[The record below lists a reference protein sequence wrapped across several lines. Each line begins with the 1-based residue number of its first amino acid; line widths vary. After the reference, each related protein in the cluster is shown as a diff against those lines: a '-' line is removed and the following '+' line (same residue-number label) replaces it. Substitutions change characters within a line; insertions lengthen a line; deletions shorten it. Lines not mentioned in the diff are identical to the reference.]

1 MTNKLSRR
9 SVMAGSAVTAAVA
22 VIPTAVLCK
31 ETKPAKVAIR
41 VNDPCGDAEWE
52 DAFSDAMIELSKEMD
67 KRGKRKSRDG
77 SIKMGFERYLI
88 ATDTTEY
95 A

>member
-9 SVMAGSAVTAAVA
+9 SVMAGSAAAVA
-22 VIPTAVLCK
+22 VIPTVGLCK
-31 ETKPAKVAIR
+31 EARQKPAKVAIR
-41 VNDPCGDAEWE
+41 VSDPCGDAEWE
-52 DAFSDAMIELSKEMD
+52 DAFSDALIELSKEMD
-67 KRGKRKSRDG
+67 KRGKRASRDG